1 MLGKRELRKLQVTGG
16 STYTISL
23 PKEWVADNGLKRGS
37 QISIEEQGSGV
48 LLVSPAEL
56 KAPQE
61 PTEAVIKLS
70 TNDSPESIVR
80 KVVSAYL
87 IGYNL
92 ISVRPKNQ
100 RLPSSYRN
108 IIKEFTRRKFVG
120 TEIIGDSSSEIVLKV
135 LLSYPEL
142 SVQSAL
148 RRMSIIASSM
158 HRDAVTALGES
169 DVELATH
176 VENMDDDVDRFGL
189 YIVRQLKAAVQN
201 SEILREIGL
210 SSERD
215 CLGYRLI
222 TKAVERAAD
231 HAVEIARNSP
241 PLRDQ
246 ITSEILKLIDSMS
259 KEAISGFNEAIEAV
273 LRKDF
278 LLAEKVILKTEETRA
293 FEKSLTELALNAP
306 DAKWTSSLRLVI
318 ESIRRTAEYASDI
331 AEIVLNMTVE
341 NVIR

>member
-1 MLGKRELRKLQVTGG
+1 MLGKHELRKLQVTGG

-23 PKEWVADNGLKRGS
+23 PKKWIADNGLKRGS
-37 QISIEEQGSGV
+37 QLSIEEQESGA
-48 LLVSPAEL
+48 LLISSTEL
-56 KAPQE
+56 KAPQASA
-61 PTEAVIKLS
+61 EAVIIFS
-70 TNDSPESIVR
+70 ANDSPESIVR

-87 IGYNL
+87 IGYN
-92 ISVRPKNQ
+92 IITIRSKNQ
-100 RLPSSYRN
+100 RLPSGYRN
-108 IIKEFTRRKFVG
+108 TIKEFTRRKFVG

-158 HRDAVTALGES
+158 HRDAVTTIGES
-169 DVELATH
+169 DSELAAH
-176 VENMDDDVDRFGL
+176 VESMDDDVDRFGL

-210 SSERD
+210 SSGRD

-231 HAVEIARNSP
+231 HAVEIARNSS
-241 PLRDQ
+241 PLRGQ
-246 ITSEILKLIDSMS
+246 ITKEILELIDSMS
-259 KEAISGFNEAIEAV
+259 KETVSGFNEAIEAV

-278 LLAEKVILKTEETRA
+278 LLAEKVILKTEEARA
-293 FEKSLTELALNAP
+293 FERSLTELALNTP
-306 DAKWTSSLRLVI
+306 DAKETSSLRLVI

-341 NVIR
+341 NIIR